1 MKKNYHFAEHIYKLL
16 AAVLLAFVISF
27 YLTLFL
33 GTNVLICAVVSVQ
46 TTVGILIYL
55 YLHWG
60 YNMSPRDRS
69 SYSEFLI
76 GMLPAQ
82 AIHFS
87 IYAVLYFLFVKV
99 CEYKIFE
106 SLPIH
111 RVAVNTPV
119 LGFSFVL
126 TKIKVLDFTERMD
139 ENATVILPKH
149 LFPVFLC
156 VFFIFLLICFAVCL
170 FCYRRGISLNEK
182 GREDMLQGVQPKPK
196 RSFTTRFWLFPIINI
211 FPLLI
216 YLHRHFFLIEYKIRD
231 AVFPLVTIVGIRL
244 LCNLLISVILFH
256 VPTLWMYFFIHFI
269 TLYLWGILISYI
281 VLREERARDKTD

>member
-1 MKKNYHFAEHIYKLL
+1 MAIRFRQGVRSMKKNYHFAEHIYKLL
-16 AAVLLAFVISF
+16 TAVLLAFVISF

-60 YNMSPRDRS
+60 YNMSPGDRS

-111 RVAVNTPV
+111 RVAVNTPRSRCWISQSEWTKTQQSFFQSICFPYFCAY
-119 LGFSFVL
+119 FSF
-126 TKIKVLDFTERMD
+126 
-139 ENATVILPKH
+139 
-149 LFPVFLC
+149 
-156 VFFIFLLICFAVCL
+156 FF
-170 FCYRRGISLNEK
+170 
-182 GREDMLQGVQPKPK
+182 
-196 RSFTTRFWLFPIINI
+196 
-211 FPLLI
+211 
-216 YLHRHFFLIEYKIRD
+216 
-231 AVFPLVTIVGIRL
+231 
-244 LCNLLISVILFH
+244 
-256 VPTLWMYFFIHFI
+256 
-269 TLYLWGILISYI
+269 
-281 VLREERARDKTD
+281 